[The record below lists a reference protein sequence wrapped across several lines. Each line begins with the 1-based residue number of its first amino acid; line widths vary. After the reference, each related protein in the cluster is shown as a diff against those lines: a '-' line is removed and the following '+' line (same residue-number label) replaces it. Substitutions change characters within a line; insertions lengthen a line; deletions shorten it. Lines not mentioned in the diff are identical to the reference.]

1 MTTRWRK
8 SLPPLRPLAGED
20 GVTEGDVRML
30 LRPGFWPDQ
39 DIPEKEIYGLS
50 LATRCALRALAG
62 IEEASIVAMTADE
75 ALPGGRNSVIVTAR
89 GRTEEIPVTAALAKM
104 LAVFKRRRTSTS
116 PILFATRNGS
126 LFGRTTSQLVNRTG
140 RHLGFRGLLWDA
152 LKAYFSDC
160 VARHGVDEQDVLC
173 YEARRDGWSVNAR
186 LRSDAAVAKMIRA
199 VDPFAGETLNFP
211 DDAQAVAAARA
222 AGAVL
227 PPTYAECF
235 ARPVCPAADHPF
247 MTDLATKG
255 TPGSRRARERLY
267 VAHQTELERMA
278 ADGSL
283 PLSEQA
289 KMFGVKKHAFRKLRR
304 WARARAGLPPRPPNR
319 PGSSPPRP
327 PMTPTETA
335 RVRRIA
341 NEQWPPALL
350 QEAFRVRLLAKHGPF
365 VFVLV
370 RQRKLAVKDAA
381 SLFRVDQATLARMK
395 ADFEVGLFE
404 SWLAPPLPAKERA
417 AEAELLR
424 REEGHR
430 HPDQTDEDFCRAVR
444 LRFGLKMTQE
454 QALYHLRTD
463 AIPEGS
469 ARPELT
475 AEEQERLATIRNERW
490 PRNWKVED
498 FRIDLFEQHGE
509 FACAL
514 MECGKLGEAETARLF
529 KVKLTR
535 LLALRAALAD
545 GSLRQGPKPIAT
557 MAEAA
562 RRRQLMLHEYDRA
575 PGGRTWPE
583 FCQAFGQ
590 AHGLHLPV
598 TPARMA
604 IYAARPDVPR
614 EAFPTS
620 ATATP
625 SDEERR
631 RLRAISLTR
640 WDKADNP
647 AGLRRQIIRDEGAF
661 LMRMMDERKVFP
673 EEAGRLLRVRTTA
686 VSHIRGAFRD
696 GVIDHLIEPPLPPK
710 ERALAMAVVA
720 AAHRGRRTDEGDAEL
735 LRRTRRQH
743 VLLVPDEA
751 LLKAL
756 RAARRRAAR

>member
-1 MTTRWRK
+1 MTTRWRT
-8 SLPPLRPLAGED
+8 SLPPLRPLAGRHE
-20 GVTEGDVRML
+20 VTEGDVRML
-30 LRPGFWPDQ
+30 LRPRFWPDQ
-39 DIPEKEIYGLS
+39 DVPEKEVYGLS

-62 IEEASIVAMTADE
+62 IEEASIVAMTADD

-104 LAVFKRRRTSTS
+104 LAVFKRRRISTS

-126 LFGRTTSQLVNRTG
+126 LFARTTSQTVNRTG
-140 RHLGFRGLLWDA
+140 RHLGFEGLLWDA

-160 VARHGVDEQDVLC
+160 VARPGVDERDVLC

-199 VDPFAGETLNFP
+199 ADPFAGQTLDFP
-211 DDAQAVAAARA
+211 DDAEAVAAARA

-227 PPTYAECF
+227 PPSYAECF
-235 ARPVCPAADHPF
+235 ARPLRPAADHAF
-247 MTDLATKG
+247 MKDLAAKG
-255 TPGSRRARERLY
+255 TPGSRRAREQLY
-267 VAHQTELERMA
+267 AAHQEELERMA

-289 KMFGVKKHAFRKLRR
+289 DLFGVKKHAYRKLRR
-304 WARARAGLPPRPPNR
+304 WARARAGLPPKPANR
-319 PGSSPPRP
+319 PGTPPPRP
-327 PMTPTETA
+327 PMTPTEAA

-341 NEQWPPALL
+341 DEMWPPALL
-350 QEAFRVRLLAKHGPF
+350 REGFRVRLLARHGPF
-365 VFVLV
+365 AFVLV

-381 SLFRVDQATLARMK
+381 SLFQIDGATLGRMK
-395 ADFEVGLFE
+395 ADFEVGLFDA
-404 SWLAPPLPAKERA
+404 WLAPPLPAEERA

-430 HPDQTDEDFCRAVR
+430 HPDQTDEEFCRAVR
-444 LRFGLKMTQE
+444 LRFGLRMTQN

-469 ARPELT
+469 AAPGLT
-475 AEEQERLATIRNERW
+475 VEEQERLAGIRNKRW
-490 PRNWKVED
+490 PGNWKVEA
-498 FRIDLFEQHGE
+498 FRIDLFEQHGA

-529 KVKLTR
+529 KVKLPR
-535 LLALRAALAD
+535 LLALSAALAD
-545 GSLRQGPKPIAT
+545 GSLRNGPRT
-557 MAEAA
+557 VGSRVEAA
-562 RRRQLMLHEYDRA
+562 RRRELMLQEYDHA
-575 PGGRTWPE
+575 PGSRTWPE
-583 FCQAFGQ
+583 FCEMFGRTY
-590 AHGLHLPV
+590 GIHLSPN
-598 TPARMA
+598 TARMA
-604 IYAARPDVPR
+604 IYLERPDEPR

-640 WDKADNP
+640 WDKAEDP
-647 AGLRRQIIRDEGAF
+647 AELRRRLIRHEGPF
-661 LMRMMDERKVFP
+661 LMRMLEERKVSP
-673 EEAGRLLRVRTTA
+673 EQAGRLLRVRTVA
-686 VSHIRGAFRD
+686 VGQIRGAFRD

-710 ERALAMAVVA
+710 ERAPAMAIIA
-720 AAHRGRRTDEGDAEL
+720 AAHLGRGTSEGDAEL

-756 RAARRRAAR
+756 RAARRREAR